1 MTELLT
7 DRRLRDVAV
16 TGKWTQLNMQGIFH
30 QVSKAVDREGESF
43 SLAQGYKPM
52 QWEAIRA
59 TFYVD

>member
-7 DRRLRDVAV
+7 DRRLGDVAV
-16 TGKWTQLNMQGIFH
+16 TGKWNQLNMKGIFH
-30 QVSKAVDREGESF
+30 RVSKAVDREGASF

-52 QWEAIRA
+52 QWEAFCA